1 MAKTKG
7 SRRGAPQ
14 ARSRVTPEISLAGLV
29 LLGVVIVACRFWQ
42 QGFLP
47 EPFYYHVSK
56 SFMDFYTPA
65 VWANNS
71 SAYSQQH
78 SLYPPLSFVVLRIIT
93 LKSCY
98 ALGDLG
104 ARDCDWL
111 ARLFLLAI
119 FCVNLILVFATYRIA
134 NARTAL
140 PRTIA
145 MGVGLP
151 MLYALERGN
160 LIIACF
166 TFFALGYG
174 DLLRHRWMRWLALA
188 LSMNFKPYIGL
199 VAMPLVIKRR
209 WPWVAGVGLLSVAV
223 YLVTLAIYGSGG
235 PLEIIANDSKYAV
248 AASKDGFSDL
258 YYATAY
264 WPLIRLLQA
273 LPPDLHLA
281 SAPVAGFW
289 SLVLTIALR
298 VAQVASLAC
307 LVAAAFR
314 PHGVDV
320 RRLGALVAGVSITAF
335 TTGSA
340 GYAQIFLF
348 FLLFF
353 EPWRGAT
360 RITLLI
366 ATYLL
371 CVPLDHVFL
380 PVGQERA
387 FSYLGGREVLTHY
400 GVSVGQII
408 RPGLLL
414 IIQYGL
420 IVLNLGDIF
429 QTRGQAAVHRSA
441 MKTV

>member
-1 MAKTKG
+1 MMDTSKG
-7 SRRGAPQ
+7 SPR
-14 ARSRVTPEISLAGLV
+14 PELEIGLAGLV
-29 LLGVVIVACRFWQ
+29 LLGVAIVAWRFWQ
-42 QGFLP
+42 EGFLP
-47 EPFYYHVSK
+47 QPFYYQVSE
-56 SFMDFYTPA
+56 SFMDLYTPA

-71 SAYSQQH
+71 SAYVRWH
-78 SLYPPLSFVVLRIIT
+78 SLYPPISFVFLRFIT

-111 ARLFLLAI
+111 ARFFLLAI
-119 FCVNLILVFATYRIA
+119 FSVNLVLVFATYRIA

-145 MGVGLP
+145 MGLGLP

-160 LIIACF
+160 LIIVCF
-166 TFFALGYG
+166 TFFALGYS

-209 WPWVAGVGLLSVAV
+209 WPWVVGVGLLGVAV
-223 YLVTLAIYGSGG
+223 YLVTLAVYGSGG
-235 PLEIIANDSKYAV
+235 PLEIIANDSHYAV
-248 AASKDGFSDL
+248 AASKGGFSDL

-264 WPLIRLLQA
+264 WPLIRLLETV
-273 LPPDLHLA
+273 PPEFHLA
-281 SAPVAGFW
+281 SAPGAGIW
-289 SLVLTIALR
+289 SLVLTVALR
-298 VAQVASLAC
+298 LAQVASLAC
-307 LVAAAFR
+307 LVAAAFQ
-314 PHGVDV
+314 PHGADV

-353 EPWRGAT
+353 EPWQGTT

-380 PVGQERA
+380 AVGQERV
-387 FSYLGGREVLTHY
+387 FSYLGGREVLTHH
-400 GVSVGQII
+400 GVSVGQIV

-420 IVLNLGDIF
+420 IILNVGDIF
-429 QTRGQAAVHRSA
+429 RTREQAAVHRSA

>member
-7 SRRGAPQ
+7 SQPDGLQ
-14 ARSRVTPEISLAGLV
+14 ARLRPTLEIGLAGLV
-29 LLGVVIVACRFWQ
+29 LLGVAIVALRFWQ
-42 QGFLP
+42 DGSLP
-47 EPFYYHVSK
+47 QPFYYHVSE
-56 SFMDFYTPA
+56 SFMDLYTPA

-71 SAYSQQH
+71 SAYNKWH
-78 SLYPPLSFVVLRIIT
+78 SLYPPISFVFLRFIT

-98 ALGDLG
+98 NLGDLG

-111 ARLFLLAI
+111 ARVFLLAT
-119 FCVNLILVFATYRIA
+119 FFVNLVLVFATYRIA
-134 NARTAL
+134 NVRTAL

-145 MGVGLP
+145 MGLGLP

-160 LIIACF
+160 LILVCF
-166 TFFALGYG
+166 TFFVLGYG
-174 DLLRHRWMRWLALA
+174 DLLRRQWMRWLALA

-209 WPWVAGVGLLSVAV
+209 WPWVIAVSLLGVAV
-223 YLVTLAIYGSGG
+223 YLVTLAVYGSGG
-235 PLEIIANDSKYAV
+235 PMEIIGNDSKYAV
-248 AASKDGFSDL
+248 AASKGGFSDL

-273 LPPDLHLA
+273 FSPELHLA
-281 SAPVAGFW
+281 SAPVAGVW

-298 VAQVASLAC
+298 AAQVASLAC

-314 PHGVDV
+314 PHGADV

-360 RITLLI
+360 RITLLV
-366 ATYLL
+366 ATYVL
-371 CVPLDHVFL
+371 CVPLDYVL
-380 PVGQERA
+380 ILAGQERA

-400 GVSVGQII
+400 GVTVGQIL
-408 RPGLLL
+408 RPSLLL
-414 IIQYGL
+414 VVQYGL
-420 IVLNLGDIF
+420 IILNLGDIF
-429 QTRGQAAVHRSA
+429 RTAEPAVMHHSA
-441 MKTV
+441 IKTV

>member
-1 MAKTKG
+1 MAKSKG
-7 SRRGAPQ
+7 SPRDALGAWSGPP
-14 ARSRVTPEISLAGLV
+14 PEIGLAVLV
-29 LLGVVIVACRFWQ
+29 LVGVAIVTWRFWQ
-42 QGFLP
+42 NGVLP
-47 EPFYYHVSK
+47 QPFYYHVSK
-56 SFMDFYTPA
+56 SFMDFSTPA

-71 SAYSQQH
+71 SAYGQQH
-78 SLYPPLSFVVLRIIT
+78 SLYPPLSFVFLHAVT

-98 ALGDLG
+98 TLGDMG

-111 ARLFLLAI
+111 ARAFLLTI
-119 FCVNLILVFATYRIA
+119 FLVNLSVVFATYRIA
-134 NARTAL
+134 DVRTAL

-145 MGVGLP
+145 MGLGLP

-160 LIIACF
+160 LIIVCF
-166 TFFALGYG
+166 TFFVLGYG

-199 VAMPLVIKRR
+199 VAMPLVIKRH
-209 WPWVAGVGLLSVAV
+209 WPWVVGVGLLSVAV
-223 YLVTLAIYGSGG
+223 YLVTLVTYGSGG
-235 PLEIIANDSKYAV
+235 PLEIISNDSHYAV
-248 AASKDGFSDL
+248 AASKGGFSDL

-273 LPPDLHLA
+273 VPPELYLA
-281 SAPVAGFW
+281 SAPVAGVC

-314 PHGVDV
+314 PHGADL

-353 EPWRGAT
+353 EPWRGVT
-360 RITLLI
+360 RITLLV

-371 CVPLDHVFL
+371 CIPLDHVFL

-400 GVSVGQII
+400 GVSVGQIV

-420 IVLNLGDIF
+420 IILNVGDIF
-429 QTRGQAAVHRSA
+429 RTGEPAATHRSA